1 MEDQNEIENSE
12 STESVRNP
20 NEIRFLRVG
29 LTSQGPSDRP
39 KRPGANIPEFGL
51 ISDKK

>member
-1 MEDQNEIENSE
+1 MEEQNEIENSE

-29 LTSQGPSDRP
+29 LTD
-39 KRPGANIPEFGL
+39 
-51 ISDKK
+51 